1 MGPSGPF
8 RRTTM
13 VLPGSKVVTVPSV
26 EVVVVV
32 DSDVTGF
39 FVVDDSVVVV
49 LVWAKAN
56 GAIAAQARIRILFFI
71 LVPSYG
77 CCVSTARICSPSS
90 PGGAQA
96 ERCRSRLD
104 RARAARI
111 QSFEIFRGLS
121 DRAHQLTCA
130 ADVRYNRSSHHA
142 SNCRQARVDAR
153 GI

>member
-13 VLPGSKVVTVPSV
+13 VLPGSNVVTVPSV
-26 EVVVVV
+26 EVVVVVVV

-39 FVVDDSVVVV
+39 FVVADSVVVV
-49 LVWAKAN
+49 LVWANAN

-111 QSFEIFRGLS
+111 QFFEIFRG
-121 DRAHQLTCA
+121 
-130 ADVRYNRSSHHA
+130 
-142 SNCRQARVDAR
+142 
-153 GI
+153 

>member
-32 DSDVTGF
+32 VLDSDVTGF

-77 CCVSTARICSPSS
+77 CCVPL
-90 PGGAQA
+90 PGSVLQAVPEALKA

-104 RARAARI
+104 RAVAARI
-111 QSFEIFRGLS
+111 
-121 DRAHQLTCA
+121 
-130 ADVRYNRSSHHA
+130 
-142 SNCRQARVDAR
+142 
-153 GI
+153 